1 MKILLTNDDSIA
13 SEGIR
18 ALESALNKEH
28 EVWVVAPESEK
39 SGGSHS
45 ITLRDS
51 IRVRCAGERRFSCRG
66 TPADCVMVSLLGLVP
81 HKIDMVV
88 SGINHGPNLGTDILF
103 SGTAAGARQGALMG
117 VPSVAASLGVYAPPF
132 DFTCAAQFI
141 ARNLETF
148 RDLWTDDHFLNINF
162 PPAAPPSAADGVSA
176 ERVLPYGAD
185 AVITFPSR
193 RIYRDH
199 LSTHRSPNGDIFC
212 FVNGA
217 VPDAHFEEGSD
228 CSVLSQGHISI
239 SPIHAHPRNW
249 VSIEERYRSAR
260 FT

>member
-1 MKILLTNDDSIA
+1 MRILLTNDDGISA
-13 SEGIR
+13 DGIR
-18 ALESALNKEH
+18 RLEEALVESH

-51 IRVRCAGERRFSCRG
+51 IRARCAGERRYACRG
-66 TPADCVMVSLLGLVP
+66 TTADCVIVALLGLIPRKV
-81 HKIDMVV
+81 DMVI

-117 VPSVAASLGVYAPPF
+117 VPSVAVSLGAYAPPF
-132 DFTCAAQFI
+132 DFTGAAAFVS
-141 ARNLETF
+141 RNLETF
-148 RDLWTDDHFLNINF
+148 RQLWTDDHFLNINY
-162 PPAAPPSAADGVSA
+162 PPAGA
-176 ERVLPYGAD
+176 EGASS
-185 AVITFPSR
+185 VITFPSR

-199 LSTHRSPNGDIFC
+199 LSTHRAPSGDVFC

-217 VPDAHFEEGSD
+217 VPEAHFEEGSD
-228 CSVLSQGHISI
+228 CLVLSQGHISI

-249 VSIEERYRSAR
+249 VSIEERYRGAR
-260 FT
+260 FA